1 MDREER
7 RLRRR
12 KDTRDAVVVLIV
24 FAMIVALV
32 VAGAVF
38 GISKLMSG
46 RNHTPVNGN
55 AGADTQATETQET
68 ESIPQTEEP
77 EATEAQTQTVVD
89 PLVEQAAQIV
99 SGMTLEEKVAQM
111 FFITPEALTG
121 YGQVTVAGDATNE
134 AYQKYPVGGLIYNSQ
149 NLVDIDQTKTMMA
162 KMRQYADS
170 RISLP
175 VFLGVDEEG
184 GSVTRIASNEAYGLT
199 NVDNMSDIG
208 ATGDTQNAYQ
218 AGVTI
223 GTYLSDLGF
232 NLDFAPVADVL
243 TVSDSVIGNRSFGTD
258 SELVASMALSEL
270 QGLESMGIQGVVKH
284 FPGHGGVSGDS
295 HSGAVST
302 DKSLEE
308 LFASELVPFQR
319 AIDGG
324 AEFLMVGHIAA
335 PNVTGDDTPASL
347 SKVMITDVLR
357 TQMGYQGVVITDA
370 MNMTA
375 ITANHAADEAAVLA
389 VNAGADMILMPEDFG
404 KAYNGVIDAVNNGT
418 IEEYRINEAVVRIVK
433 AKLALSAQ

>member
-12 KDTRDAVVVLIV
+12 KDTRDAVVVLTV

-77 EATEAQTQTVVD
+77 EATETQTVVD

-162 KMRQYADS
+162 KMQQYADS

-295 HSGAVST
+295 HSGVVST

>member
-12 KDTRDAVVVLIV
+12 KDTRDAVVVLTV

-32 VAGAVF
+32 VSGAVF

-77 EATEAQTQTVVD
+77 EATETQTVVD

-162 KMRQYADS
+162 KMQQYADS

-184 GSVTRIASNEAYGLT
+184 GSVTRIASNEAYWLT

>member
-12 KDTRDAVVVLIV
+12 KDTRDAVVVLTV

-162 KMRQYADS
+162 KMQQYADS

-199 NVDNMSDIG
+199 NVNNMSDIG

>member
-12 KDTRDAVVVLIV
+12 KDTRDAVVVLTI

-55 AGADTQATETQET
+55 AGVDTQATETQET

-77 EATEAQTQTVVD
+77 EATETQTVVD

-162 KMRQYADS
+162 KMQQYADS

-199 NVDNMSDIG
+199 NVNNMSDIG

-270 QGLESMGIQGVVKH
+270 QGLESMGIQGVMKH

-418 IEEYRINEAVVRIVK
+418 IDEYRINEAVVRIVK

>member
-12 KDTRDAVVVLIV
+12 KDTRDAVVVLTV

-55 AGADTQATETQET
+55 AGTDTQATETQET

-77 EATEAQTQTVVD
+77 EATETQTVVD

-162 KMRQYADS
+162 KMQQYADS

-199 NVDNMSDIG
+199 NVNNMSDIG

-270 QGLESMGIQGVVKH
+270 QGLESMGIQGVMKH

-418 IEEYRINEAVVRIVK
+418 IDEYRINEAVVRIVK

>member
-12 KDTRDAVVVLIV
+12 KDTRDAVVVLTV

-77 EATEAQTQTVVD
+77 EATETQTVVD

-99 SGMTLEEKVAQM
+99 SGMTLEEKVAQI

-162 KMRQYADS
+162 KMQQYADS

-184 GSVTRIASNEAYGLT
+184 GSVTRIASNEAYGIT
-199 NVDNMSDIG
+199 NVGNMSDIG

-270 QGLESMGIQGVVKH
+270 QGLESMGIQGVMKH

-418 IEEYRINEAVVRIVK
+418 IDEYRINEAVVRIVK

>member
-12 KDTRDAVVVLIV
+12 KDTRDAVVVVIV

-77 EATEAQTQTVVD
+77 EATEVQTQTVVD

-162 KMRQYADS
+162 KMQQYADS

-324 AEFLMVGHIAA
+324 AQFLMVGHIAA

>member
-134 AYQKYPVGGLIYNSQ
+134 AYQKYPVGGLIYNAQ

-162 KMRQYADS
+162 KMQQYADS

-324 AEFLMVGHIAA
+324 AQFLMVGHIAA
-335 PNVTGDDTPASL
+335 PNVTGDDTPTSL

>member
-12 KDTRDAVVVLIV
+12 KDTRDAVVVLTV

-77 EATEAQTQTVVD
+77 EATETQTVVD

-162 KMRQYADS
+162 KMQQYADS

-184 GSVTRIASNEAYGLT
+184 GSVTRIASNETYGLT

>member
-7 RLRRR
+7 RLRRH
-12 KDTRDAVVVLIV
+12 KDTRDAVVVLTV

-162 KMRQYADS
+162 KMQQYADS

>member
-162 KMRQYADS
+162 KMQQYADS

-184 GSVTRIASNEAYGLT
+184 GSVTRIASNEAYWLT

-243 TVSDSVIGNRSFGTD
+243 TISDSVIGNRSFGTD
-258 SELVASMALSEL
+258 SELVASMTLSEL

>member
-77 EATEAQTQTVVD
+77 EATEVQTQTVVD

-162 KMRQYADS
+162 KMQQYADS

-324 AEFLMVGHIAA
+324 AQFLMVGHIAA

>member
-77 EATEAQTQTVVD
+77 EATEVQTQTVVD

-162 KMRQYADS
+162 KMQQYADS

-199 NVDNMSDIG
+199 NVNNMSDIG

>member
-77 EATEAQTQTVVD
+77 EATEVQTQTVVD

-162 KMRQYADS
+162 KMQQYADS

-199 NVDNMSDIG
+199 NVNNMSDIG

-243 TVSDSVIGNRSFGTD
+243 TVSDSVIGNRSFGPD

-270 QGLESMGIQGVVKH
+270 PGLESMGIQGVVKH

>member
-12 KDTRDAVVVLIV
+12 KDTRDAVVVLTV

-68 ESIPQTEEP
+68 ESIPQTEEL
-77 EATEAQTQTVVD
+77 EATETQTVVD

-162 KMRQYADS
+162 KMQQYADS

>member
-162 KMRQYADS
+162 KMQQYADS

-184 GSVTRIASNEAYGLT
+184 GSVTRIASNEAYGIT
-199 NVDNMSDIG
+199 NVNNMSDIG

-324 AEFLMVGHIAA
+324 AQFLMVGHIAA

>member
-12 KDTRDAVVVLIV
+12 KDTRDAVVVLTV

-77 EATEAQTQTVVD
+77 EATETQTVVD

-162 KMRQYADS
+162 KMQQYADS

-184 GSVTRIASNEAYGLT
+184 GSVTQIASNEAYGIT
-199 NVDNMSDIG
+199 NIDNMSDIG

-270 QGLESMGIQGVVKH
+270 QGLESMGIQGVMKH

-418 IEEYRINEAVVRIVK
+418 IDEYRINEAVVRIVK

>member
-12 KDTRDAVVVLIV
+12 KDTRDAVVVLTV

-77 EATEAQTQTVVD
+77 EATETQTVVD

-99 SGMTLEEKVAQM
+99 SGMTLEEKVAQI

-162 KMRQYADS
+162 KMQQYADS

-199 NVDNMSDIG
+199 NVNNMSDIG

-270 QGLESMGIQGVVKH
+270 QGLESMGIQGVMKH

-418 IEEYRINEAVVRIVK
+418 IDEYRINEAVVRIVK

>member
-77 EATEAQTQTVVD
+77 EATEVQTQTVVD

-162 KMRQYADS
+162 KMQQYADS

-324 AEFLMVGHIAA
+324 AQFLMVGHIAA
-335 PNVTGDDTPASL
+335 PNVTGDDTPTSL

>member
-162 KMRQYADS
+162 KMQQYADS

-418 IEEYRINEAVVRIVK
+418 IEEYRINEAAVRIVK

>member
-12 KDTRDAVVVLIV
+12 KDTRDAVVVLTV

-77 EATEAQTQTVVD
+77 EATETQTVVD

-162 KMRQYADS
+162 KMQQYADS

-199 NVDNMSDIG
+199 NVNNMSDIG

>member
-12 KDTRDAVVVLIV
+12 KDTRDAVVVLTV

-77 EATEAQTQTVVD
+77 EATEVQTQTVVD

-162 KMRQYADS
+162 KMQQYADS

>member
-77 EATEAQTQTVVD
+77 EATEVQTQTVVD

-162 KMRQYADS
+162 KMQQYADS

-184 GSVTRIASNEAYGLT
+184 GSVTRIASNEAYWLT

-324 AEFLMVGHIAA
+324 AQFLMVGHIAA

>member
-12 KDTRDAVVVLIV
+12 KDTRDAVVVLTV

-77 EATEAQTQTVVD
+77 EATETQTVVD

-162 KMRQYADS
+162 KMQQYADS

-184 GSVTRIASNEAYGLT
+184 GSVTRIASNEAYGIT
-199 NVDNMSDIG
+199 NVSNMSDIG

-270 QGLESMGIQGVVKH
+270 QGLESMGIQGVMKH

-418 IEEYRINEAVVRIVK
+418 IDEYRINEAVVRIVK

>member
-12 KDTRDAVVVLIV
+12 KDTRDAVVVLTV

-32 VAGAVF
+32 VAGVVF

-77 EATEAQTQTVVD
+77 EATETQTVVD

-162 KMRQYADS
+162 KMQQYADS

>member
-12 KDTRDAVVVLIV
+12 KDTRDAVVVLTV

-77 EATEAQTQTVVD
+77 EATETQTVVD

-162 KMRQYADS
+162 KMQQYADS

-199 NVDNMSDIG
+199 NVNNMSDIG

-324 AEFLMVGHIAA
+324 AEVLMVGHIAA

>member
-12 KDTRDAVVVLIV
+12 KDTRDAVVVLTA

-77 EATEAQTQTVVD
+77 EATETQTVVD

-149 NLVDIDQTKTMMA
+149 NFVDIDQTKTMMA
-162 KMRQYADS
+162 KMQQYADS

-199 NVDNMSDIG
+199 NVNNMSDIG

>member
-12 KDTRDAVVVLIV
+12 KDTRDAVVVLTI

-46 RNHTPVNGN
+46 RNHTPVNSN

-77 EATEAQTQTVVD
+77 EATETQTVVD

-162 KMRQYADS
+162 KMQQYADS

-184 GSVTRIASNEAYGLT
+184 GSVTRIASNEAYGIT
-199 NVDNMSDIG
+199 NVGNMSDIG

-270 QGLESMGIQGVVKH
+270 QGLESMGIQGVMKH

-418 IEEYRINEAVVRIVK
+418 IDEYRINEAVVRIVK

>member
-12 KDTRDAVVVLIV
+12 KDTRDAVVVLTV

-77 EATEAQTQTVVD
+77 EATEVQTQTVVD

-162 KMRQYADS
+162 KMQQYADS

-184 GSVTRIASNEAYGLT
+184 GSVTRIASNEAYGIT
-199 NVDNMSDIG
+199 NVNNMSDIG

>member
-162 KMRQYADS
+162 KMQQYADS

-199 NVDNMSDIG
+199 NVNNMSDIG

-258 SELVASMALSEL
+258 SELVASMTLSEL

>member
-77 EATEAQTQTVVD
+77 EATEAQTQMVVD

-162 KMRQYADS
+162 KMQQYADS

-199 NVDNMSDIG
+199 NVNNMSDIG

-324 AEFLMVGHIAA
+324 AQFLMVGHIAA
-335 PNVTGDDTPASL
+335 PNVTGDDTPTSL

>member
-162 KMRQYADS
+162 KMQQYADS

-199 NVDNMSDIG
+199 NVNNMSDIG

-324 AEFLMVGHIAA
+324 AQFLMVGHIAA

>member
-12 KDTRDAVVVLIV
+12 KDTRDAVVVLTI

-77 EATEAQTQTVVD
+77 EATETQTVVD

-162 KMRQYADS
+162 KMQQYADS

-184 GSVTRIASNEAYGLT
+184 GSVTRIASNEAYGIT
-199 NVDNMSDIG
+199 NVGNMSDIG

-270 QGLESMGIQGVVKH
+270 QGLESMGIQGVMKH

-418 IEEYRINEAVVRIVK
+418 IDEYRINEAVVRIVK

>member
-12 KDTRDAVVVLIV
+12 KDTRDAVVVLII

-46 RNHTPVNGN
+46 RNYTPVNGN

-77 EATEAQTQTVVD
+77 EATETQTVVD

-162 KMRQYADS
+162 KMQQYADS

-199 NVDNMSDIG
+199 NVNNMSDIG

>member
-12 KDTRDAVVVLIV
+12 KDTRDAVVVLTI

-77 EATEAQTQTVVD
+77 EATETQTVVD

-162 KMRQYADS
+162 KMQQYADS

-199 NVDNMSDIG
+199 NVNNMSDIG

-270 QGLESMGIQGVVKH
+270 QGLESMGIQGVMKH

-357 TQMGYQGVVITDA
+357 NQMGYQGVVITDA

-418 IEEYRINEAVVRIVK
+418 IDEYRINEAVVRIVK

>member
-77 EATEAQTQTVVD
+77 EATEVQTQTVVD

-162 KMRQYADS
+162 KMQQYADS

-184 GSVTRIASNEAYGLT
+184 GSVTRIASNEAYGIT
-199 NVDNMSDIG
+199 NVNNMSDIG

>member
-12 KDTRDAVVVLIV
+12 KDTRDAVVVLTV

-162 KMRQYADS
+162 KMQQYADS

-184 GSVTRIASNEAYGLT
+184 GSVTRIASNEVYGLT
-199 NVDNMSDIG
+199 NVNNMSDIG

-324 AEFLMVGHIAA
+324 AQFLMVGHIAA

-433 AKLALSAQ
+433 AKLALSVQ

>member
-12 KDTRDAVVVLIV
+12 QDTRDAIVILTV
-24 FAMIVALV
+24 FAMIVALL
-32 VAGAVF
+32 VAGAIF
-38 GISKLMSG
+38 GISRLMSG
-46 RNHTPVNGN
+46 RNQKPANGT

-77 EATEAQTQTVVD
+77 EETETQTVVD

-149 NLVDIDQTKTMMA
+149 NLVDIEQTKTMME
-162 KMRQYADS
+162 KMQQYADS

-199 NVDNMSDIG
+199 DVGSMSDIG
-208 ATGDTQNAYQ
+208 ATGDAQNAYQ

-270 QGLESMGIQGVVKH
+270 QGLQSTGIQGVVKH

-308 LFASELVPFQR
+308 LLSSELVPFQR

-389 VNAGADMILMPEDFG
+389 VNAGADMILMPEDFE

>member
-12 KDTRDAVVVLIV
+12 KDTRDAVVVLTV

-77 EATEAQTQTVVD
+77 EATETQTVVD

-162 KMRQYADS
+162 KMQQYADS

-199 NVDNMSDIG
+199 NVNNMSDIG

-418 IEEYRINEAVVRIVK
+418 IDEYRINEAVVRIVK

>member
-12 KDTRDAVVVLIV
+12 KDTRDAVVVLTI

-77 EATEAQTQTVVD
+77 EATETQTVVD

-162 KMRQYADS
+162 KMQQYADS

-199 NVDNMSDIG
+199 NVNNMSDIG

-270 QGLESMGIQGVVKH
+270 QGLESMGIQGVMKH

-418 IEEYRINEAVVRIVK
+418 IDEYRINEAVVRIVK